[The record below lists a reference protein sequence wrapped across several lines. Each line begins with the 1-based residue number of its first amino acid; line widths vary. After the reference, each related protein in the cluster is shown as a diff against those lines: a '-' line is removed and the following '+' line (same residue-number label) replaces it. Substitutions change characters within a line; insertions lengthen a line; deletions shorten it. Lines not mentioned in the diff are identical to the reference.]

1 MPEGWRRTAVAQTG
15 EDQDMSWIANSFVNF
30 VIFLVLMALLM
41 GCASGP
47 SAEPVACRGSAFSI
61 NPPSSLAPA
70 APVAM
75 AETETAR

>member
-1 MPEGWRRTAVAQTG
+1 MNWV
-15 EDQDMSWIANSFVNF
+15 SNSLVNF
-30 VIFLVLMALLM
+30 IIFLALMALLM

-70 APVAM
+70 APIAM
-75 AETETAR
+75 AETETAQ

>member
-1 MPEGWRRTAVAQTG
+1 MPEEDWASSLAADKETG
-15 EDQDMSWIANSFVNF
+15 EMNRAAKSLINF
-30 VIFLVLMALLM
+30 IIFLALVALLA

-47 SAEPVACRGSAFSI
+47 SADPAACRGAAFSI

-75 AETETAR
+75 AETETAK